1 MSSQATGVGRE
12 MRKTVASSR
21 ITGETKT
28 PSQAA
33 SRSFGGRG
41 RGGGGGGT
49 NRSSV
54 TDVHRLGRG
63 ASSGGRGSGS
73 VCCSVTRASS
83 SGPRTRSP

>member
-1 MSSQATGVGRE
+1 MSSQATGVGSE

-33 SRSFGGRG
+33 SRSLGGRG
-41 RGGGGGGT
+41 SGGGGGGT
-49 NRSSV
+49 NRSSGA
-54 TDVHRLGRG
+54 TSAGSGSG